1 VAINWDAWREV
12 GMAVQGGLRFG
23 GSEVTNMF
31 ELGLRVGLESEQGV
45 EAFNRI
51 MGGTRLPQVLV
62 SRRDLQS
69 AIKAADQW
77 RDSGLMEDLEK
88 HSKMVSHPRPNIAT
102 SYVRPEIEL
111 EQTICQIWQE
121 LLGIE
126 QVGIHDNFFELGGD
140 SLMGLQVVHQLREQ
154 LNVEI
159 PLTIIYEGPTVT
171 SLTRLINGNHN
182 KTQVHEKRSARGERR
197 RRNRSLLYESATST
211 NEAVV
216 PSAT

>member
-1 VAINWDAWREV
+1 
-12 GMAVQGGLRFG
+12 
-23 GSEVTNMF
+23 
-31 ELGLRVGLESEQGV
+31 VGLESEQGV

-102 SYVRPEIEL
+102 SYVPPEIEL

-154 LNVEI
+154 LNVEV